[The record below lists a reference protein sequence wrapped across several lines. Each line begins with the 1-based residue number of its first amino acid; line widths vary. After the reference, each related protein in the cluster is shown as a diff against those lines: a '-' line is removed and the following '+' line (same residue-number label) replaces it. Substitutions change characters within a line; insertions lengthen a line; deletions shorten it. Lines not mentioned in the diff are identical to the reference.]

1 VKKPNRTFGME
12 EFAKNLKKRAA
23 EMKIS
28 NAEAARRCELEER
41 RYANYI
47 NNSREPDLGTLAKI
61 ATKLSVSVD
70 WLLGLTEKRPTTA
83 EDDLIERLAF
93 AAKSLPLDKLE
104 MIVTQVEALTPN
116 RPKPVGR
123 KVSGQD

>member
-1 VKKPNRTFGME
+1 ME

-23 EMKIS
+23 ALGIS
-28 NAEAARRCELEER
+28 NAEVARRCRLDER
-41 RYANYI
+41 RYSNYT
-47 NNSREPDLGTLAKI
+47 NAKREPDLATLVNI
-61 ATKLSVSVD
+61 ARTLEVSLD
-70 WLLGLTEKRPTTA
+70 ELLGQFATRPADAQTN
-83 EDDLIERLAF
+83 LLERLSF

-123 KVSGQD
+123 KVTGLD

>member
-1 VKKPNRTFGME
+1 ME

-83 EDDLIERLAF
+83 EDDLIERLSF

-123 KVSGQD
+123 KVTGLD